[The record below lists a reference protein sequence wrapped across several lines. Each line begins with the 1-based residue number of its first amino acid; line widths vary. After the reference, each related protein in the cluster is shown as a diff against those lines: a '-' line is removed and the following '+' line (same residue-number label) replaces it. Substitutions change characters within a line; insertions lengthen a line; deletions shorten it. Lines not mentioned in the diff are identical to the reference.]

1 MHAGAGRVV
10 ATGAALVM
18 AVTGLVAPAVASPV
32 VDVDRYPVGV
42 GADLSTTPR
51 THGIAVATAPTTG
64 AQATGEEGGR
74 AFWRTDAAAG
84 AERIAL
90 DVADAYVG
98 RLADVPGYLV
108 VDHRAGEQV
117 VATAA
122 DGSVLGAGSG
132 AGAPEADAD
141 GDGWTSTVV
150 ALPAGALG
158 PGTEAGGDPE
168 VSLAAT
174 DGELSVASVR
184 VVAQGTSVD
193 LGPTVAERGIA
204 VRAGDATAGLV
215 TGTADGRGYWQTGR
229 AQGTNFV
236 YANVSDAYAL
246 DTRDRVLVDATVQ
259 QGGGDMFLQYD
270 SPGDT
275 IPHMFKPSPRLAL
288 GTDGSWVSRSWLL
301 DDAIL
306 TNRSNGSDFRLSVEG
321 SPQDVRIDS
330 LAVTVVPREVDP
342 AIALRRLV
350 ERADVTYAAAR
361 EGERDGQYP
370 AGSRAGLRAAIDAA
384 DAVAQ
389 DPDANGD
396 AVDAATTALEDALED
411 FLASQVTTDL
421 ARGKPVTVS
430 SGGPAA
436 AATDGDRGTA
446 WTSARDGDAEWVQV
460 DLGAVTEID
469 EVLVRWTPDYAHVYR
484 VEVSTDGTT
493 YDEVASAGAIDATGV
508 RTRFEPVDAR
518 YVRLAL
524 DERAT
529 QRAAFALTDLE
540 VRRAPAVPVEP
551 RLVETVFPT
560 EDVVVADQ
568 VVTDFGADPTGEAD
582 STAAI
587 QAALYACQDATG
599 GTVWLPAGTYR
610 VTGTLEVLP
619 HCTLRGDHPDRA
631 ISPDADPLDGTVVV
645 ADLTSGDD
653 GPSLFRVGG
662 NAGVVGVTTYYPGQD
677 AADPVPYGFTVEL
690 PGRAWQGEQNY
701 MMSSVEHV
709 TMLNSYR
716 GIGISTMAHDRGEG
730 GPGSQVHEIANVRDV
745 VGTALLE
752 GVVAYNGADV
762 GTWQDVTF
770 DNGVWAGAGAAY
782 DAPERAVLDAWTREH
797 GTGLVLGDLE
807 WDEFSGISVAD
818 YAVGIRIVKGQRASF
833 TGSFLDTEVR
843 RTDVAVQV
851 EVSDDRWGT
860 AFAGG
865 SLEGSEAAVRNTSGG
880 YVKLT
885 GTDVSGAL
893 EGTVHVL
900 EGPDGGV
907 PARPETVLAPRPAER
922 LVDVTKTPYDVP
934 RTPGRIS
941 DVDVT
946 AAIQAALDDTAAAG
960 GGVVYL
966 PAGWYTV
973 RGHLTVPAGV
983 ELRGSAGVANRDSLE
998 LSGGTVLLAYEG
1010 GVAPGAPGEPDPS
1023 VDETAFVTLAGEDA
1037 GLRGLRVFHPENN
1050 PAGPDGVRS
1059 YPFAVRGDAPGT
1071 YVVDVGL
1078 TNAWNAIDL
1087 TAAADGFLVRRAVGL
1102 FLSEGVHVGANAGGT
1117 VENVLSNG
1125 NVITRLAYGLPG
1137 WVEGAD
1143 LFGQVIDP
1151 VARERE
1157 VLVRATGS
1165 QDLTV
1170 LNTFAYGTHDGVVAS
1185 EGATVRAFNLGTDNL
1200 GPGGHT
1206 VDADASSTVSVVN
1219 LMRFNGTTS
1228 RGPVT
1233 IVNPLAI
1240 HMATSALGV
1249 AADAAEGAAGTVRV
1263 EGNEAEPGR
1272 YETGS
1277 AVAVVA
1283 EPADGSAFAGW
1294 RDASGAVVSRDARY
1308 AFALAADTSLTATF
1322 VVAPTTDVEVE
1333 ATGRCLAGRAYVAVR
1348 ARNGGEDP
1356 VTVRLATPFGERTVD
1371 DVAPG
1376 KSAYQSFATRATA
1389 VEAGAAQVTV
1399 TADGGDVVLTA
1410 PYDAV
1415 RCG

>member
-18 AVTGLVAPAVASPV
+18 AVTGLVAPAVAGPV
-32 VDVDRYPVGV
+32 VDVDRYPVGI
-42 GADLSTTPR
+42 GADLSPTPR
-51 THGIAVATAPTTG
+51 THGVVSATAPTAG
-64 AQATGEEGGR
+64 AQVTGEDAGR

-84 AERIAL
+84 AERISL
-90 DVADAYVG
+90 DLADEYVG
-98 RLADVPGYLV
+98 RLGDVPGYLV
-108 VDHRAGEQV
+108 VDHLAGESV
-117 VATAA
+117 VATDAGGA
-122 DGSVLGAGSG
+122 SLGAGD
-132 AGAPEADAD
+132 PEADAD

-150 ALPAGALG
+150 ALPAGALDA
-158 PGTEAGGDPE
+158 GTAPE
-168 VSLAAT
+168 VSLAGA
-174 DGELSVASVR
+174 DGELTVASVR

-193 LGPTVAERGIA
+193 LGPSLAERGIA
-204 VRAGDATAGLV
+204 VRAGDSPDGLV
-215 TGTADGRGYWQTGR
+215 TGTADGRGYWQTGT
-229 AQGTNFV
+229 ALGTNFV
-236 YANVSDAYAL
+236 YANVSDGYAL
-246 DTRDRVLVDATVQ
+246 GTTDRVLVDATVQ

-275 IPHMFKPSPRLAL
+275 IPDMFKPSAHHVLDDD
-288 GTDGSWVSRSWLL
+288 GTWASRSWLL
-301 DDAIL
+301 DDAVL

-330 LAVTVVPREVDP
+330 IAVTVVPRDVDP
-342 AIALRRLV
+342 AIGLRNLV
-350 ERADVTYAAAR
+350 ERAEVTYGAAR

-370 AGSRAGLRAAIDAA
+370 AGSRAVLRDAIDVA

-396 AVDAATTALEDALED
+396 AVDAATTTLQDVLQD
-411 FLASQVTTDL
+411 FLGTQVTTDL
-421 ARGKPVTVS
+421 ARDKPVTAS
-430 SGGPAA
+430 SGGATV

-446 WTSARDGDAEWVQV
+446 WSSARDGEDEWIQV
-460 DLGAVTEID
+460 DLGEVTEVD

-484 VEVSTDGTT
+484 VEVSTDGDEYT
-493 YDEVASAGAIDATGV
+493 EVASAGAIDATGV

-540 VRRAPAVPVEP
+540 VRRTVPVDVEP
-551 RLVETVFPT
+551 QVVDAVFAT
-560 EDVVVADQ
+560 EDVVVAELDA
-568 VVTDFGADPTGEAD
+568 TDFGADPTGVAD

-587 QAALYACQDATG
+587 QDALYACQDATG
-599 GTVWLPAGTYR
+599 GTVWMPAGSYR
-610 VTGTLEVLP
+610 VTGTLEVFA

-645 ADLTSGDD
+645 ADLPSGED

-677 AADPVPYGFTVEL
+677 AADPVPYGFTFEL

-716 GIGISTMAHDRGEG
+716 GIGVSTMAHDRGEG

-745 VGTALLE
+745 VGTALFE
-752 GVVAYNGADV
+752 GAVAYNGADV

-770 DNGVWAGAGAAY
+770 DNGVWAGAGPQY
-782 DAPERAVLDAWTREH
+782 GAPDRAVLDAWTREH

-807 WDEFSGISVAD
+807 WDEFVGVTMAD
-818 YAVGIRIVKGQRASF
+818 YAVGIRIVKGQRANF
-833 TGSFLDTEVR
+833 TGSFIDADVR

-860 AFAGG
+860 GFAGG
-865 SLEGSEAAVRNTSGG
+865 TLEGSEAAVRNTSGG

-885 GTDVSGAL
+885 GVQVDGDL

-900 EGPDGGV
+900 DAPAGGV
-907 PARPETVLAPRPAER
+907 PAVPEPVHAATPAAH
-922 LVDVTKTPYDVP
+922 LVDVTRAPYDVP
-934 RTPGRIS
+934 RTPGRFS
-941 DVDVT
+941 DVDAT
-946 AAIQAALDDTAAAG
+946 PGIQAALDDAAAAG
-960 GGVVYL
+960 GGIVYL

-1010 GVAPGAPGEPDPS
+1010 GVAPAAPGEPDPS
-1023 VDETAFVTLAGEDA
+1023 VGETAFVTLAGDDA

-1078 TNAWNAIDL
+1078 TNAWNAVDM
-1087 TAAADGFLVRRAVGL
+1087 TDAADGFLVRRAIGL
-1102 FLSEGVHVGANAGGT
+1102 FLSQGVHVGANTGGT

-1125 NVITRLAYGLPG
+1125 NVITRLAYGQPG

-1165 QDLTV
+1165 TDLTV
-1170 LNTFAYGTHDGVVAS
+1170 LNTFAYGTRDGLVAS
-1185 EGATVRAFNLGTDNL
+1185 DGATVTAYNLGTDNL
-1200 GPGGHT
+1200 GPGGHS
-1206 VDADASSTVSVVN
+1206 VDADDTSAVTVVN
-1219 LMRFNGTTS
+1219 LMRYNGTTS

-1233 IVNPLAI
+1233 IINPMAI
-1240 HMATSALGV
+1240 HMATSALAV
-1249 AADAAEGAAGTVRV
+1249 EAAGTGGADGAVRI
-1263 EGNEAEPGR
+1263 EGTVVEPGR

-1277 AVAVVA
+1277 TVTVVA
-1283 EPADGSAFAGW
+1283 EPAAGALFAGW
-1294 RDASGAVVSRDARY
+1294 QDGSGEVVSSDARY
-1308 AFALAADTSLTATF
+1308 TFAVEGDMSLVAVFEAGSAA
-1322 VVAPTTDVEVE
+1322 PVEVT
-1333 ATGRCLAGRAYVAVR
+1333 AVGRCLAGRAYVAVR
-1348 ARNGGEDP
+1348 ARNVGDEP
-1356 VTVRLATPFGERTVD
+1356 LTLTLSTPFGERE
-1371 DVAPG
+1371 VAG
-1376 KSAYQSFATRATA
+1376 VASGASAYQSFATRAVSVEPGEAEVA
-1389 VEAGAAQVTV
+1389 VSGGAGPDAA
-1399 TADGGDVVLTA
+1399 LTA

-1415 RCG
+1415 SCG